1 MSKKATEYIEELDFD
16 GAFDRYN
23 STTKRWKGYWFD
35 VCCQILD
42 CCKNLAKKY
51 IVDKVAKTISERV
64 ATKQTKYSY
73 DIVAEVPLLD
83 DVKEKCYLFE
93 FYDTQG
99 KLVCSKVGTTTRKV
113 VQRLK
118 EELRS
123 PTYKSLNCARAVI
136 KRVYNCGN
144 VPAEGLESY
153 FRAHYIKEFPNSFKK
168 NDRFMNEFFNFEVA
182 DRLVADYL
190 GC

>member
-1 MSKKATEYIEELDFD
+1 MNKKATEYIEEMDFD

-23 STTKRWKGYWFD
+23 STSKRWKSYWFD

-51 IVDKVAKTISERV
+51 IIDKVAKTISERIT
-64 ATKQTKYSY
+64 TKQTKYSY

-83 DVKEKCYLFE
+83 DAKEKCYLFE

-113 VQRLK
+113 IQRLK

-123 PTYKSLNCARAVI
+123 PTYKNLQCTRAVV

-153 FRAHYIKEFPNSFKK
+153 LRANYIKEFPHSFKK
-168 NDRFMNEFFNFEVA
+168 NDRFMNEFFNFEIA
-182 DRLVADYL
+182 DKLVADYL

>member
-51 IVDKVAKTISERV
+51 IVDKVAKTISERIT
-64 ATKQTKYSY
+64 TKQTKYSY

-83 DVKEKCYLFE
+83 NVREKCYLFE

-123 PTYKSLNCARAVI
+123 PTYKNLNCARAVI

-153 FRAHYIKEFPNSFKK
+153 FRAQYIKEFPNSFKK

>member
-23 STTKRWKGYWFD
+23 STSKRWKNYWFD

-42 CCKNLAKKY
+42 TCKSLAKKY
-51 IVDKVAKTISERV
+51 IIDKVAKTISERIT
-64 ATKQTKYSY
+64 TKQTKYNY

-83 DVKEKCYLFE
+83 NIKEKCYLFE

-118 EELRS
+118 E
-123 PTYKSLNCARAVI
+123 
-136 KRVYNCGN
+136 
-144 VPAEGLESY
+144 
-153 FRAHYIKEFPNSFKK
+153 
-168 NDRFMNEFFNFEVA
+168 
-182 DRLVADYL
+182 
-190 GC
+190 